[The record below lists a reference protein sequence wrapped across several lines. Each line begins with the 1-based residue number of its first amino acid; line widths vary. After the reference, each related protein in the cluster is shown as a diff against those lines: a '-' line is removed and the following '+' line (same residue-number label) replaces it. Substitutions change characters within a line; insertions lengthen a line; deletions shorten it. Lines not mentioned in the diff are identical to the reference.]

1 MTWLF
6 WLAVAVI
13 VTATVAVGGIQTKGT
28 RPIEHTSM
36 MGVGRIA
43 LLVFVAIF
51 AYVAFR
57 ARAGG

>member
-6 WLAVAVI
+6 WLAVTVL
-13 VTATVAVGGIQTKGT
+13 VTAAIAVAGIQTKGT

-43 LLVFVAIF
+43 LLAIVVIL
-51 AYVAFR
+51 AYIAFR